1 MLNPSR
7 TRSPSDNS
15 RIKQERRLENAVNQ
29 HCQNQNEK
37 RNQDEEEDDDD
48 DDDDEEDEDLLQQ
61 STPTAYIGYESKP

>member
-29 HCQNQNEK
+29 HSQNQNEK
-37 RNQDEEEDDDD
+37 RNQGEEEDDDD
-48 DDDDEEDEDLLQQ
+48 NEEDEDLLQQ